1 MNKNQQIVVIH
12 GGETFD
18 TYKDYILYLNRRE
31 ISLDKLRAQRD
42 WKDTLAEMLGED
54 FDVLSPRMPN
64 GTNARYKEWKIWFER
79 VIPLLNKNVI
89 FIGHSLGGIFL
100 AKYLSKNTIS
110 KTIKAT
116 ILVAAPFDDANSE
129 ESLAD
134 FKLSSSLA
142 KFSKQSGIIYLI
154 HSKDDPIVPFEQFEK
169 YKKALPNSKTIILD
183 NREHFNQEA
192 FPEIIK
198 LIRTL

>member
-1 MNKNQQIVVIH
+1 M
-12 GGETFD
+12 
-18 TYKDYILYLNRRE
+18 
-31 ISLDKLRAQRD
+31 DKLRSQRD
-42 WKDTLAEMLGED
+42 WKDTLAERLGED

-64 GTNARYKEWKIWFER
+64 GTNARYKEWEIWFER
-79 VIPLLNKNVI
+79 ITPFLGKDLI

-100 AKYLSKNTIS
+100 AKYLSENTIS

-116 ILVAAPFDDANSE
+116 ILVAAPFDDANE

-142 KFSKQSGIIYLI
+142 KFSEQSGVIYLI
-154 HSKDDPIVPFEQFEK
+154 HSKDDPIVPFEQLKK
-169 YKKALPNSKTIILD
+169 YKQGLPNSKTIILN